1 MVSRSTRSP
10 ILGYSDRSTV
20 KLDYDRVPLRIVKFW
35 SRRAYDWF
43 KLEGYIVFES
53 SRNSFHVVYNRPVTW
68 RRNMHI
74 ISWIAVESQLGKLR
88 DYVLMQVIKES
99 STLRVGPK
107 FKKPTPRIV
116 YRYGKQDWQIREFLE
131 TRKTI
136 DHISKTFK

>member
-10 ILGYSDRSTV
+10 VLGYSDRSTV

-35 SRRAYDWF
+35 SRRACDWF
-43 KLEGYIVFES
+43 KLEGYIIFES

-107 FKKPTPRIV
+107 FRKPSPRIV
-116 YRYGKQDWQIREFLE
+116 YRYGKQDRQIREFLE
-131 TRKTI
+131 MRRTI
-136 DHISKTFK
+136 DHISKNL

>member
-1 MVSRSTRSP
+1 
-10 ILGYSDRSTV
+10 
-20 KLDYDRVPLRIVKFW
+20 VPLRIVKYW
-35 SRRAYDWF
+35 SRRACDWF
-43 KLEGYIVFES
+43 KLEGYIIFES

-107 FKKPTPRIV
+107 FRKPSPKIV
-116 YRYGKQDWQIREFLE
+116 YRYGKQDRQIREFLE

-136 DHISKTFK
+136 DHISKNAFARDSDFNEK